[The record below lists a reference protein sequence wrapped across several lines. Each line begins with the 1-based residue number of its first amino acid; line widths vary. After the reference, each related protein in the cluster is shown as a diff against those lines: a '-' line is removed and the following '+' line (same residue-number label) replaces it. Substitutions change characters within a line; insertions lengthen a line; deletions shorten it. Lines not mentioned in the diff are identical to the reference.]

1 MRAFETAIRIGL
13 ALFIGGLIG
22 WERESSHRPAGMRT
36 HMLVAVG
43 SATVM
48 IIGDYSHGFYGG
60 DATRL
65 GAQVVSGIG
74 FLGAGTIMK
83 EGPTIKGL
91 TTAASIWSVACMGLA
106 AGAGFYDVAVIG
118 CLSMIAILTVFEQIE
133 SKIGSGKRTRL
144 SVCLLCR
151 DASKTLMH
159 VNRLMPSYGANLQD
173 IIMDEISD
181 EENDCVESFAL
192 SFKIYSRK
200 SRSDIDYTE
209 ITAKI
214 CEIVGVS
221 KVQIEEF

>member
-1 MRAFETAIRIGL
+1 MRVLETAIRIIL
-13 ALFIGGLIG
+13 SLFIGGIIG

-43 SATVM
+43 SAAVM
-48 IIGDYSHGFYGG
+48 IIGDYSHKLYGG

-74 FLGAGTIMK
+74 FLGAGTILK
-83 EGPTIKGL
+83 EGSTIKGL
-91 TTAASIWSVACMGLA
+91 TTAASVWAVACIGIA

-118 CLSMIAILTVFEQIE
+118 CLSMIAILTVFEEIE
-133 SKIGSGKRTRL
+133 NKIGSGKRTRL
-144 SVCLLCR
+144 KVYLLCK

-159 VNRLMPSYGANLQD
+159 INRLMPSYDASLRD
-173 IIMDEISD
+173 IIMDEITD
-181 EENDCVESFAL
+181 NENGYIENYSL
-192 SFKIYSRK
+192 NFKIYTRK
-200 SRSDIDYTE
+200 ARRDIDYTE

-221 KVQIEEF
+221 KVEIEEF